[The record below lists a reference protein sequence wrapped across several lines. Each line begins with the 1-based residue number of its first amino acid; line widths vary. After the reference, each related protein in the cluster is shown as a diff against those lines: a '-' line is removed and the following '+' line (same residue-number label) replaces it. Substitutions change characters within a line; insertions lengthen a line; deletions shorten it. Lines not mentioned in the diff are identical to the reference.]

1 MSELPAQA
9 EGTSSVQT
17 VLNDSIRDIE
27 IPARPLILERIQG
40 EMLKDEPDFHRLA
53 NIISSD
59 VSLSAGLMKTA
70 NSAYFG
76 FRTRARTVSQALV
89 LLGLDVVSRAV
100 AGLILRHVFVSI
112 PHMER
117 FWDASA
123 RIARVS
129 GWLSQELG
137 ARDGVRPE
145 DAYTFGLFRD
155 CGIPIL
161 LRKFTD
167 YPKTLQRANTET
179 KRCFTEIET
188 ESHPTHHAEVGYILA
203 QSWWMPEETNQAIRL
218 HHDVGALEAPQGLS
232 RTSRRL
238 ICLSHLAEYIVQQAT
253 GQSYTREWGKMSE
266 ACLHVLGQEE
276 DDLEGLLQ
284 RGVEVALDNGDV

>member
-1 MSELPAQA
+1 MSELPPQTD
-9 EGTSSVQT
+9 GGMTVQT

-27 IPARPLILERIQG
+27 IPARPVILERIQG

-53 NIISSD
+53 AIISSD

-70 NSAYFG
+70 NSPYFG
-76 FRTRARTVSQALV
+76 FRTRARTVAQALI

-100 AGLILRHVFVSI
+100 AGLVLRHVFVSI

-137 ARDGVRPE
+137 ARDTVRPE

-167 YPKTLQRANTET
+167 YHRTLHDANAETE
-179 KRCFTEIET
+179 RCFTDIEL
-188 ESHPTHHAEVGYILA
+188 ERHPTHHAEIGYVLA
-203 QSWWMPEETNQAIRL
+203 HSWYMPDEACQAIRL
-218 HHDVGALEAPQGLS
+218 HHSLDALRAPQGLT
-232 RTSRRL
+232 RASRRL
-238 ICLSHLAEYIVQQAT
+238 ICLTHLAEFVVQQAT
-253 GQSYTREWGKMSE
+253 GQSYTCEWGKLGE
-266 ACLHVLGQEE
+266 ACLNILDIEPS
-276 DDLEGLLQ
+276 
-284 RGVEVALDNGDV
+284 ALDEWVERGAAVANDDGDL